1 MKSVFISCLLLIVQ
15 FYSFSQDKDNE
26 KILRVMSFNT
36 RCGSCEDTI
45 DVNHWSERKN
55 RVFQLFKKYDPD
67 IIGLQEA
74 EIWQIKDIE
83 KEFEEY
89 KWIGA
94 GRDDG
99 KESGEFTAVFY
110 KWKRFNPWE
119 YDTYW
124 LSKTPDVPSKGW
136 DAALNRTVT
145 EVLFRDHKSELNF
158 GFFNTHLD
166 HMGEIARIES
176 AKILRKKANEYSG
189 GYLPIIITGDFNL
202 DENAEG
208 YKILTSGE
216 LEIEEL
222 YPSVKYEPLLN
233 AQYISEKPHYGGK
246 ITFNAFG
253 KKTDIESP
261 IDFIF
266 VNKYVKVLTHRII
279 ADTLEGLYPSDHFPV
294 LADILLKP

>member
-1 MKSVFISCLLLIVQ
+1 MKSVFISILLLIVQ
-15 FYSFSQDKDNE
+15 FYSFPQDKDDE
-26 KILRVMSFNT
+26 KILRVMSFNI
-36 RCGSCEDTI
+36 RCGSCEDTS
-45 DVNHWSERKN
+45 DVNYWSERKG

-119 YDTYW
+119 NDTYW

-166 HMGEIARIES
+166 HMGKIARIES
-176 AKILRKKANEYSG
+176 AKILRKRTSEYSG
-189 GYLPIIITGDFNL
+189 GYLPVILTGDFNF
-202 DENAEG
+202 DENAEN

-216 LEIEEL
+216 LEMEEL
-222 YPSVKYEPLLN
+222 NPSVKYEPLLN

-266 VNKYVKVLTHRII
+266 VNRYVKVLTHRVID
-279 ADTLEGLYPSDHFPV
+279 DTLEGLYPSDHFPV
-294 LADILLKP
+294 LVDILLKP